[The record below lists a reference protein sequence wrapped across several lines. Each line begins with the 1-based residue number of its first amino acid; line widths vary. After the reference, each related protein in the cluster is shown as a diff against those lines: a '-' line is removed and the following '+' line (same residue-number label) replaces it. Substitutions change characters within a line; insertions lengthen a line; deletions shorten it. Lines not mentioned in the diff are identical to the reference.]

1 MYIPKIFRL
10 VSQQAGKS
18 GALKQSIKSVNQV
31 ESRKMSNEA
40 NEPTDGTQ
48 LDENA
53 QNEAVKEPWTTEK
66 VVEWNNYYNLYVAL
80 ALLILAVVTSLNYLD
95 DSLVWASLR
104 TGETTLQNGFPP
116 TRDAFSLIAENQR
129 WVNLGWGFD
138 TVSALAYKVGRSIA
152 SNENAEKWGVA
163 AITVFHSIVRLATF
177 LILLSIGHKRQW
189 IWGKCVLLGLVIS
202 ATPNLK
208 TTVAGPEVWGLFFLA
223 LLLRL
228 MYLVTDRGK
237 TRSLYAILVLLAVWV
252 NFDTSALIGL
262 LLTVGWLAAL
272 MVSGKKLNTPISRST
287 LMPVLVGAFLA
298 VLVNPWAIYSYGA
311 MLNIANQYSLL
322 PANLFGSVSVPGE
335 IRNQYLIWTGLFLVI
350 GGVTFWLNT
359 TQFRLDRLVILIVSG
374 LASLVWLRYGT
385 DYAIVLAV
393 VAGLNLEEWYVED
406 FGTEGRLGLKWAAFS
421 IGGRAVTLLA
431 LIGMAVQHITGFQ
444 LADGSS
450 TFGLGFSSDRFPFEA
465 VEYLKSA
472 KIQGNIFNWNNTQG
486 NLILWKAF
494 PERKTYQDGRRNLF
508 TQEMK
513 KEWDKLRVA
522 LRDDDA
528 ATWKP
533 LLDKYGI
540 STVMVQAMSTSLAE
554 PAAVRTLNTLSLSP
568 NWIPVYDDGMVAIF
582 GRADAKSADL
592 AFFKERKLDA
602 DRIVYK
608 SDDVMPAF
616 NRPPSP
622 SSLLDEVIATKALA
636 LIQPHTLAAIRW
648 MVPPGSDTNTAQ
660 AQLSS
665 PANCFAAIREA
676 RRAIAQQPDQTQAY
690 RVLVDAYRLLHSQE
704 LAMLSGIKIEP
715 ANFQQ
720 IASLQAGPNPLG
732 LRFRQRMT
740 ALHFAIITAP
750 RPNSANDREILS
762 ALHAERAQLLIMANV
777 LDMARDHLR
786 QALEVDPET
795 SLAADRRTQLTQLDE
810 AIAQRESEMNS
821 MTLEE
826 KANAMARINR
836 ALSLGLMNPA
846 LSDLREAEAT
856 GTSPEVI
863 VPILIDLYCQLG
875 MPDQAIPLISNV
887 GNPSTDSSAGLS
899 SYRTGLVSSLL
910 GDYGGAYVGWANES
924 IPMAR
929 LDEMNRGLS
938 AGRIWLVG
946 EVGTATRNFLEMPE
960 QSRTLAARYFEL
972 ALIQLEAGQPK
983 LAIEAFN
990 KSLIREP
997 ETEIALI
1004 AKYYLEKM
1012 GKPFSEPAKPASGAV
1027 APTVP
1032 AAASATPAAPAVG
1045 NQPQPATKP

>member
-1 MYIPKIFRL
+1 
-10 VSQQAGKS
+10 
-18 GALKQSIKSVNQV
+18 
-31 ESRKMSNEA
+31 MSNEA
-40 NEPTDGTQ
+40 NEPKEGTP

-53 QNEAVKEPWTTEK
+53 QVEAPPEAVKEPWTTEK

-104 TGETTLQNGFPP
+104 TGETTLKNGFPP
-116 TRDAFSLIAENQR
+116 TRDTFSLIAENQR

-138 TVSALAYKVGRSIA
+138 TVSALAYKLGSSLA
-152 SNENAEKWGVA
+152 SADIAEKWGVA
-163 AITVFHSIVRLATF
+163 AITIFHAVIRLATF

-189 IWGKCVLLGLVIS
+189 LWSKCVLLGLVIS

-223 LLLRL
+223 ILLRL

-237 TRSLYAILVLLAVWV
+237 TKALYAILVLLAVWV
-252 NFDTSALIGL
+252 NFDTSALVGL
-262 LLTVGWLAAL
+262 LLTIGWLVAL
-272 MVSGKKLNTPISRST
+272 LVSGKKLKSPVSSKT
-287 LMPVLVGAFLA
+287 LLPVLIGSFVA
-298 VLVNPWAIYSYGA
+298 VMVNPWAFYAYGA
-311 MLNIANQYSLL
+311 MLNIAYQYSLL
-322 PANLFGSVSVPGE
+322 PSNLFGSVSIPAE
-335 IRNQYLIWTGLFLVI
+335 LRNQYFIWTGLFLVI

-359 TQFRLDRLVILIVSG
+359 TQFRVDRLSLLLVSA
-374 LASLVWLRYGT
+374 LASLIWLRYGT
-385 DYAIVLAV
+385 DFAIVLAV

-406 FGTEGRLGLKWAAFS
+406 FGTEGRLGTKWAVFS

-431 LIGMAVQHITGFQ
+431 LAWMAVQHITGYQ

-465 VEYLKSA
+465 VDYLKKA

-486 NLILWKAF
+486 NLILWKAA

-508 TQEMK
+508 SQEMK

-533 LLDKYGI
+533 LLDQYGI
-540 STVMVQAMSTSLAE
+540 SAVMVQAMSTSIAE
-554 PAAVRTLNTLSLSP
+554 PAAARTLNTLSLSP

-582 GRADAKSADL
+582 GRADAKPEDL

-602 DRIVYK
+602 ERIVYK
-608 SDDVMPAF
+608 ADDVLPAF
-616 NRPPSP
+616 NRPPSE
-622 SSLLDEVIATKALA
+622 SSLTDEFIASKALA

-648 MVPPGSDTNTAQ
+648 MVPPGSGTTPGQ
-660 AQLSS
+660 LQLSS
-665 PANCFAAIREA
+665 PANCYAAIREA
-676 RRAIAQQPDQTQAY
+676 RRAIAIQPDQTQAY
-690 RVLVDAYRLLHSQE
+690 RVMVDAYRLLHSQE
-704 LAMLSGIKIEP
+704 LALLSGIKIEP

-720 IASLQAGPNPLG
+720 IATLQAGPNPLG
-732 LRFRQRMT
+732 LRFRQRVT
-740 ALHFAIITAP
+740 ALHFAIITSP
-750 RPNSANDREILS
+750 RPNNQNDREILAS
-762 ALHAERAQLLIMANV
+762 LHAERAQLLLMANV
-777 LDMARDHLR
+777 FDMARDHLR
-786 QALEVDPET
+786 QALEIDPET
-795 SLAADRRTQLTQLDE
+795 SLAADRRTQLGQLDE
-810 AIAQRESEMNS
+810 AIAQRETEMNN

-826 KANAMARINR
+826 KANPMARINR
-836 ALSLGLMNPA
+836 ALSMGLMNPA
-846 LSDLREAEAT
+846 LADLREAEAT

-875 MPDQAIPLISNV
+875 MPDQAIPLISNA
-887 GNPSTDSSAGLS
+887 GNPSTETSAGLS
-899 SYRTGLVSSLL
+899 AYRTGLVSSLL

-946 EVGTATRNFLEMPE
+946 EVGTATRNFLELPD

-972 ALIQLEAGQPK
+972 GLIQLEGGQPK
-983 LAIEAFN
+983 LAIEAFT
-990 KSLIREP
+990 KSLGREP
-997 ETEIALI
+997 ESETSAVS
-1004 AKYYLEKM
+1004 KYYLEKM
-1012 GKPFSEPAKPASGAV
+1012 GKPFVETAKPATEVS

-1032 AAASATPAAPAVG
+1032 AAAPAIPPAGAAGNPAQPAA
-1045 NQPQPATKP
+1045 KP